1 MDRASLPDFKSGTDS
16 KKSQVLRPFVNRWV
30 NVVRRNKGS
39 INSGEQAEAAVHIL
53 PSSPT
58 VADVQRTSESTG
70 AESAERVCE
79 LQQQVAELE
88 VAFTEWIVRC
98 ESLKCVVDRKQEQ
111 RDQAGER
118 LSVTGE
124 SVPEGGTSGLSAL
137 QSSYWNFAMAFELQ
151 QKKHRH
157 AMHKVAAL
165 QSRHASLLA
174 EVLALSEDHHSDD
187 QDFRHAA

>member
-39 INSGEQAEAAVHIL
+39 INSEEQAEAAVHFL

-88 VAFTEWIVRC
+88 VAF
-98 ESLKCVVDRKQEQ
+98 CVVDRKQEQ
-111 RDQAGER
+111 RDQAVER

-157 AMHKVAAL
+157 AMHKVATL